1 MRILHL
7 AKYYWPRSGGMERVV
22 QSLAEGAANLGPPG
36 GGRGGRG
43 PRHGRGAPAASA
55 RRSPAPSR
63 FAALG
68 SQEIAPGYI
77 AAAWKRADI
86 IHVHHPHPLADVACL
101 LRAGRTPVVVTQH
114 ADSRRS
120 VYRPRHR
127 DWCCVGRRRWW
138 CRAGRTSRSRTSWS
152 GWESK
157 VEVIPFGIDQTRWE
171 TVPPPPPGA
180 APRAIFI
187 GRLVAYK
194 GLDILLRALE
204 RVPDLRLD
212 IVGAGPEGPR
222 LRTLAQALAITDR
235 VRWYGEYPDEDLPR
249 RMADADFLV
258 LPSVTVEE
266 MFGLVVLEAMA
277 AGRPVITTALPSAV
291 REVNVPG
298 VTGLEVPLRDV
309 PALAHALE
317 TLSHDPARRRH
328 DGRGGAA
335 PGDGAVH
342 PVGHGRA
349 AHRAVRADP
358 KGQGGVAQNRG
369 CHIRRASPRVT
380 RNAGGR
386 SPKIRQRPLTTLAVN
401 TPSTAPMPVSLSQ
414 WRLSLMRE
422 NAVPVAAV

>member
-22 QSLAEGAANLGPPG
+22 QSLAEGAAALGHQVEVVAVE
-36 GGRGGRG
+36 GRGRVGS
-43 PRHGRGAPAASA
+43 AA
-55 RRSPAPSR
+55 RQRSSVTRALS

-68 SQEIAPGYI
+68 TQEIAPGYI

-101 LRAGRTPVVVTQH
+101 LRARRTPVVVTQH
-114 ADSRRS
+114 ADSRRTM
-120 VYRPRHR
+120 YRPVTSLVLRRAAAVVVPSRAHLALS
-127 DWCCVGRRRWW
+127 DELVGHE
-138 CRAGRTSRSRTSWS
+138 T
-152 GWESK
+152 K
-157 VEVIPFGIDQTRWE
+157 VEVIPFGIDQSRWE
-171 TVPPPPPGA
+171 MVPPPPPGGP
-180 APRAIFI
+180 PRAIFI

-194 GLDILLRALE
+194 GIDILLRALE

-212 IVGAGPEGPR
+212 VVGSGPEGPR
-222 LRTLAQALAITDR
+222 LRTLAQALAISDR

-309 PALAHALE
+309 PALAQALE
-317 TLSHDPARRRH
+317 TLSRDAARRRTMGEA
-328 DGRGGAA
+328 GRKRVTERFTQSVMAER
-335 PGDGAVH
+335 H
-342 PVGHGRA
+342 IQLYERIRTGRA
-349 AHRAVRADP
+349 
-358 KGQGGVAQNRG
+358 G
-369 CHIRRASPRVT
+369 
-380 RNAGGR
+380 
-386 SPKIRQRPLTTLAVN
+386 
-401 TPSTAPMPVSLSQ
+401 
-414 WRLSLMRE
+414 
-422 NAVPVAAV
+422 